1 MTLGDLKDNVLRL
14 IEEYSEKAQGHTD
27 DVDIRNKINVVVNSI
42 MFEICELKKI
52 VNKNSISVE
61 KDEIIDLSDKL
72 DNYRQLIKIIGVK
85 FDILKKFVTFLEKG
99 TANIFYYKN
108 PTPITSNTDDSYI
121 FELSDELFPI
131 MENGIAAKLLENDV
145 SANYGQVYL
154 NKYKEALQLLDPRE
168 DTGII
173 EIEGGIDEFE

>member
-1 MTLGDLKDNVLRL
+1 
-14 IEEYSEKAQGHTD
+14 
-27 DVDIRNKINVVVNSI
+27 
-42 MFEICELKKI
+42 
-52 VNKNSISVE
+52 
-61 KDEIIDLSDKL
+61 
-72 DNYRQLIKIIGVK
+72 
-85 FDILKKFVTFLEKG
+85 
-99 TANIFYYKN
+99 
-108 PTPITSNTDDSYI
+108 
-121 FELSDELFPI
+121 

>member
-1 MTLGDLKDNVLRL
+1 MTLGALKDNVLCM
-14 IEEYSEKAQGHTD
+14 IEEYNANADGHTD
-27 DVDIRNKINVVVNSI
+27 DIDIRNKINIVVNSI

-52 VNKNSISVE
+52 AKKVSIAVE
-61 KDEIIDLSDKL
+61 KDELIDLSDKL
-72 DNYRQLIKIIGVK
+72 DNYRQLIKITGVQ
-85 FDILKKFVTFLEKG
+85 FDILKKFVTFLETG

-108 PTPITSNTDDSYI
+108 PIPITKDTDDSYT

-154 NKYKEALQLLDPRE
+154 NKYREGLQLLDTRE

-173 EIEGGIDEFE
+173 EIEGGIDEF